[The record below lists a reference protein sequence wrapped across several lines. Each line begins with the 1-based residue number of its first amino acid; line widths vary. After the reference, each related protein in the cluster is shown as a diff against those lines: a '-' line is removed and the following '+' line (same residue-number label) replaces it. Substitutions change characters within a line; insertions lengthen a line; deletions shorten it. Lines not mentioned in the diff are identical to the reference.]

1 VIWATGMWYLQDLL
15 QVAASSGVPVPE
27 LFFLFLLLLSV
38 TEEYDL
44 CGMVWIAF
52 VGGLFWDLR
61 WTGLPGFTAGLYG
74 LLLSLV
80 AGTWRLIPVQGRT
93 SSLFGCCALGAHLVI
108 GLMRGALLLPTGASL
123 WPLVLLQQ
131 LAGMPLI
138 LLGILWFSRR
148 EGPCRVP

>member
-1 VIWATGMWYLQDLL
+1 
-15 QVAASSGVPVPE
+15 
-27 LFFLFLLLLSV
+27 
-38 TEEYDL
+38 
-44 CGMVWIAF
+44 MVWIAF

-74 LLLSLV
+74 VLLSLV
-80 AGTWRLIPVQGRT
+80 AGTWRLIPAQGRT
-93 SSLFGCCALGAHLVI
+93 SALFGCCALGGHLAI
-108 GLMRGALLLPTGASL
+108 GLMRGVLLLSTGVSL